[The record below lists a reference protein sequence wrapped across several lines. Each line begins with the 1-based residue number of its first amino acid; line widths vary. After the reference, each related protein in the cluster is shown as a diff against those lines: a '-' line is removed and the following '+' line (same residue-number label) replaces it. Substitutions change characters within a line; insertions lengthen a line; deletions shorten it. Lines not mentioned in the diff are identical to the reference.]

1 MLGTLKIQSEG
12 FDHFFCFIGK
22 GDLFGEDISRK
33 IPARRSNGDVRALTY
48 CDVYF
53 ITRERM
59 QNVLHFYQD
68 FAFKFSES
76 LELTYDLG
84 ASEVMYLSFYYFGAK
99 TRFVE

>member
-1 MLGTLKIQSEG
+1 
-12 FDHFFCFIGK
+12 
-22 GDLFGEDISRK
+22 
-33 IPARRSNGDVRALTY
+33 
-48 CDVYF
+48 
-53 ITRERM
+53 M

-99 TRFVE
+99 TRFIEEPNC